1 MTESFEKTLA
11 EQLKDLS
18 FKLEFI
24 EVKETIRRESLVS
37 TNHIKANL
45 IKGKQERLRRVQN

>member
-1 MTESFEKTLA
+1 MTESFEKMLA

-24 EVKETIRRESLVS
+24 EVKEIIRRESLVS
-37 TNHIKANL
+37 TNHIKTNL